1 MLTLQQQHIEMFK
14 ITGNWA
20 IMAQQLKEK
29 FALLK
34 EGDQKSELG
43 KENDLIRRIEIRLKK
58 SIKW

>member
-1 MLTLQQQHIEMFK
+1 MITLQQQYTEMFK

-34 EGDQKSELG
+34 DGEQKSELG
-43 KENDLIRRIEIRLKK
+43 RENDLIRRIEIRLKK
-58 SIKW
+58 A